1 MTAEQFCNWLSGY
14 LDIAAPREIREREIL
29 VIKDHLEEV
38 RNPKVFLLQSE
49 EVRKE
54 INEANERRRKEGK
67 PELYC

>member
-38 RNPKVFLLQSE
+38 KNPLIGVPPYYSGNIKFGIKADKV
-49 EVRKE
+49 RP
-54 INEANERRRKEGK
+54 AN
-67 PELYC
+67 C